1 MADDLAP
8 FPPEPR
14 LRGNSAAYLRSR
26 LERDGYIEL
35 LAAVDRGELSTFAAG
50 VEAGYTKRPEP
61 LGTGSQNARRRRD
74 WTIAKAYR
82 VSARA
87 DAAPG
92 QEAPR
97 NGRSAPTPPIDLAA
111 ALAEWEQ
118 AQKPPVCDREPEP
131 EVRVQL
137 SLNPPEPE
145 RTPFPAH
152 PAIPCTNCERPEAAA
167 ALREILN
174 VYVAATRGEPHVTGS
189 TLPRACC
196 QRQLRHPDV
205 RAMIA

>member
-26 LERDGYIEL
+26 LERDGHIEL

-82 VSARA
+82 ASAQA
-87 DAAPG
+87 ELAEVP
-92 QEAPR
+92 EAPA
-97 NGRSAPTPPIDLAA
+97 NGQAAPTPPIDLAA
-111 ALAEWEQ
+111 AIREWEE

-131 EVRVQL
+131 APAA
-137 SLNPPEPE
+137 PPPAPE
-145 RTPFPAH
+145 RMSFPIHGAL
-152 PAIPCTNCERPEAAA
+152 PCTSCSHVQAAA
-167 ALREILN
+167 ALREVIDGYL
-174 VYVAATRGEPHVTGS
+174 AACRGEPRQTGS

-196 QRQLRHPDV
+196 QRLLRRPDV
-205 RAMIA
+205 QAMIA